1 MLTEAVLDGSQAMR
15 DPVGGSVEFHFV
27 PILKLISTL
36 LIMGIFNDEDT
47 KHILKMIDPNVFS
60 GKEEEEEKEKAE
72 EGGAAEG
79 QSEEAKEKETE
90 EAADAELEDE
100 GVGDDE
106 EEELK
111 NLDKEDDEEEAE
123 SKEEGGEEE
132 KEGEAKGGKVDGEK
146 VEEEKEAEALEAEV
160 KDEEEGLEEGLLQMK
175 LPESVKLQV
184 HFLFKHY
191 LLLICRTLHN
201 LFLLNLYYIFTDYT
215 FQTRLLFFFLS
226 PSQMCTL
233 LQYFCDCELRHRV
246 EGIVAYSDQFVHDIQ
261 NNQRVRYN
269 QLMRA
274 FTMSA
279 AETARK
285 TREFRSPPQDQV
297 PAIVFSEHYAL
308 E

>member
-60 GKEEEEEKEKAE
+60 GKEQEEEKEKAE
-72 EGGAAEG
+72 DGGAAEG
-79 QSEEAKEKETE
+79 EGEEAKEDETE
-90 EAADAELEDE
+90 DADEAELEDE
-100 GVGDDE
+100 GVGDEEE

-111 NLDKEDDEEEAE
+111 HLVKLDEESEM
-123 SKEEGGEEE
+123 KEEGEEEE
-132 KEGEAKGGKVDGEK
+132 KEQEGEATGGKVDGEK
-146 VEEEKEAEALEAEV
+146 VEEEKEAEAAEAEV

-184 HFLFKHY
+184 ISMLRHCTVCLS
-191 LLLICRTLHN
+191 LHVC
-201 LFLLNLYYIFTDYT
+201 FYKQRSSHSPCFTP
-215 FQTRLLFFFLS
+215 L
-226 PSQMCTL
+226 SQMCTL

-246 EGIVAYSDQFVHDIQ
+246 EAIVAYSDQFVHDIQ

-297 PAIVFSEHYAL
+297 LIISAL
-308 E
+308 K

>member
-1 MLTEAVLDGSQAMR
+1 MTKGKRHVTNSIGKKILVAFVYLCYYSFQELKTRAISMLTEAVLDGSQAMR

-90 EAADAELEDE
+90 EAADAEPEDE
-100 GVGDDE
+100 GVGDEE

-132 KEGEAKGGKVDGEK
+132 KEGEDKRGKVDGEK

-184 HFLFKHY
+184 HFLFEHY

-201 LFLLNLYYIFTDYT
+201 FFLLNVFTDY
-215 FQTRLLFFFLS
+215 
-226 PSQMCTL
+226 
-233 LQYFCDCELRHRV
+233 
-246 EGIVAYSDQFVHDIQ
+246 
-261 NNQRVRYN
+261 
-269 QLMRA
+269 A
-274 FTMSA
+274 F
-279 AETARK
+279 
-285 TREFRSPPQDQV
+285 
-297 PAIVFSEHYAL
+297 
-308 E
+308 